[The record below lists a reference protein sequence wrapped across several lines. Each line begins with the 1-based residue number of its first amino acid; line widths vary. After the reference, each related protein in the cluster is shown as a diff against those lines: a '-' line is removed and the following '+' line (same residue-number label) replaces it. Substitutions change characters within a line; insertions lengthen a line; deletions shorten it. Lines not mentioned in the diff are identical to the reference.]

1 MQKYQKYLNHNA
13 KWCVWAVRRSR
24 ADTCQAGGGGAKKVL
39 LLNEEKCPK
48 LKDGDEG

>member
-1 MQKYQKYLNHNA
+1 MQHLPCFLGQNWPGNNSA
-13 KWCVWAVRRSR
+13 GG
-24 ADTCQAGGGGAKKVL
+24 GGGGAKKVL